1 MFKVCGLV
9 GRTSKQ
15 DDAVISTRKKQ
26 AEAVTWASGII
37 TTSGVVRSGPQRE
50 EWRKHWRK
58 GGGNSLGRRERL
70 KPYKRQLT
78 RVGWVGKRSE
88 GRRVTVTVEL
98 PLCPQL
104 STQLCF
110 SVLPFF
116 PHPLCFH
123 SAPAYR
129 VLTLLGSQLGVNGY
143 GDIPFPHLP
152 WNGCI
157 GEAERCKMRR
167 FWCSGAG
174 RRGLMGLSWRE
185 RWLSGT

>member
-1 MFKVCGLV
+1 M
-9 GRTSKQ
+9 
-15 DDAVISTRKKQ
+15 
-26 AEAVTWASGII
+26 WASGII

-58 GGGNSLGRRERL
+58 WGNSLGRRERL
-70 KPYKRQLT
+70 KPYKRQLA

-123 SAPAYR
+123 SAPAYW

-152 WNGCI
+152 WNGCV

-174 RRGLMGLSWRE
+174 RRGLMDLSWRE